1 MARDHRTL
9 RVFELADSLVL
20 DLYKATQAFPPEER
34 YGLQSQ
40 IRRAAVSTAT
50 NIVEGCARRSDS
62 EYLNFLN
69 IATGS
74 AAEVRYLCDLARRL
88 GFLSPPRAE
97 ALEPQC
103 RELVGS
109 LIRLM
114 DSVRPAS

>member
-9 RVFELADSLVL
+9 RVFELADSLVI
-20 DLYKATQAFPPEER
+20 DIYKATQAFPPEER

-40 IRRAAVSTAT
+40 IRRAAISTAT
-50 NIVEGCARRSDS
+50 NIVEGCARRGDR
-62 EYLNFLN
+62 EYVNFLN
-69 IATGS
+69 LAAGS

-88 GFLSPPRAE
+88 GFLARPRAE
-97 ALEPQC
+97 AFEPQC

-114 DSVRPAS
+114 DSVRPTS

>member
-50 NIVEGCARRSDS
+50 NIVEGCARRGDS

-74 AAEVRYLCDLARRL
+74 AAEVRYLCDLARR
-88 GFLSPPRAE
+88 LSPPRAE